1 MALYSLLSGAHYASC
16 SSVLC
21 QWLGKLEQNIEIIE
35 KPQKRRSS
43 LEEAHQ
49 RPSAEITKAN
59 PVAHYTVQAWEGQ
72 QQVTACSV
80 QKIVEMSLKIMEP
93 ERFNSGK
100 SWWCNACENCE
111 ICELNAK
118 LSVVK
123 APSPHPRRFGVPL
136 CVWRFQP
143 LFSQDA
149 ALQAQV
155 SSRCKKNVADHG
167 RSSSFK
173 MGAVQPPLARR
184 HAFLCIPKAS
194 LKSLDTIRGVPRH
207 IGRIRGRIH
216 VGKRRF

>member
-35 KPQKRRSS
+35 KPQKRHSS

-49 RPSAEITKAN
+49 RPSAEITKVN

-111 ICELNAK
+111 IREAFCGEGSISTSTKVRCTTLR
-118 LSVVK
+118 LE
-123 APSPHPRRFGVPL
+123 
-136 CVWRFQP
+136 
-143 LFSQDA
+143 
-149 ALQAQV
+149 V
-155 SSRCKKNVADHG
+155 SATFLTRCCLA
-167 RSSSFK
+167 SSSF
-173 MGAVQPPLARR
+173 L
-184 HAFLCIPKAS
+184 S
-194 LKSLDTIRGVPRH
+194 LQKK
-207 IGRIRGRIH
+207 RGRSWPILFLQNGSSAAAIGTTACLLVH
-216 VGKRRF
+216 PKSVAEALLHSTPFVACHDTLEGYEVASM